1 MKLQGNDR
9 AVVKRAVK
17 ALEEAIFKF
26 QQHGFNDNEDWLE
39 ELKLAAVELED
50 LLE

>member
-1 MKLQGNDR
+1 MKLEGEDR
-9 AVVKRAVK
+9 AKVKRAVK
-17 ALEEAIFKF
+17 ALEEAIFKA
-26 QQHGFNDNEDWLE
+26 QQHGFVDNEWLE

>member
-1 MKLQGNDR
+1 MKLEGEDR
-9 AVVKRAVK
+9 AKVKRAVK
-17 ALEEAIFKF
+17 ALEEAIFKA
-26 QQHGFNDNEDWLE
+26 QQHGFADNEWLE